1 MTKQSKITAQTAT
14 DLIDYLPLDDLYLS
28 EMNPR
33 QETAEDGIAL
43 LADSIATCGLIQNL
57 SGLRDD
63 KGTVGIVAGGRRLRA
78 LRIAVEARPDL
89 ALVPVRVTEDVDIAE
104 DWANAENTAREEL
117 DAVDE
122 VRAYGKMAA
131 KDSDVARIARAF
143 GVSEA
148 HVRRRLALAHL
159 PASVLDAAKAG
170 EVTLSIAKAMTVSDN
185 EAKVLEVLERAK
197 SGYINEYT
205 VKQMLKPDAADGDSR
220 EAAFVGLEAYEAAG
234 GGVSRDLFEDETLLD
249 NPDILERL
257 FAEKLDAAATAL
269 QEAEG
274 WAWAM
279 TTEDNNVYW
288 YYLQEQY
295 GFARVYPVEG
305 DLTDEQTTRYEALE
319 VQEELSEDDQAEL
332 AALEAILTGDY
343 TEEQKRHS
351 GIMVHVAY
359 DGTVQVT
366 SGLVRKEDQA
376 AAIEAGL
383 IEASKHSATVA
394 MTQDKPEYS
403 QKFIDDMRAIR
414 LASVQTALLDKPQYA
429 LDLLAFA
436 VSPASGSGNS
446 LFGFG
451 YGALETNKP
460 EVDDNFALD
469 ARLGGERD
477 DAAETTWEK
486 FHAMTKDGPVSALDT
501 FRAEKKQVRN
511 GMTTAF
517 LARAFKTQSHA
528 FMEKIEAEIGAD
540 IRAIWTPSDL
550 NCFKRL
556 KGDQLDALF
565 KDLLELDEY
574 TEDNREFEKMKK
586 GEKVKTM
593 HSLFHDAK
601 YRAAMRVTPQQAA
614 KIAAWVPDCF
624 NE

>member
-28 EMNPR
+28 DVNPR
-33 QETAEDGIAL
+33 QETPEDGIAL

-63 KGTVGIVAGGRRLRA
+63 KGNVGIVAGGRRLRA
-78 LRIAVEARPDL
+78 LRIAVATRPDL
-89 ALVPVRVTEDVDIAE
+89 ALVPVRVTSDVDVAE

-143 GVSEA
+143 GVSEN

-159 PASVLDAAKAG
+159 PAPVLDAVKAG

-185 EAKVLEVLERAK
+185 EAKVLEVLERAQK
-197 SGYINEYT
+197 GYINEYT
-205 VKQMLKPDAADGDSR
+205 VQQMLKPDAVDGDSR
-220 EAAFVGLEAYEAAG
+220 EAVFVGLDAYEAAG
-234 GGVSRDLFEDETLLD
+234 GGVSRNLFEDETLLD
-249 NPDILERL
+249 NPGVLERL
-257 FAEKLDAAATAL
+257 FAEKLDETATAL

-279 TTEDNNVYW
+279 TTEDNHVYW
-288 YYLQEQY
+288 YHLQEQH
-295 GFARVYPVEG
+295 GFARVYRVEG
-305 DLTDEQTTRYEALE
+305 VLDEEQAARYEALATQE
-319 VQEELSEDDQAEL
+319 VLSEDDQAEL
-332 AALEAILTGDY
+332 TLLQEIMTGDY
-343 TEEQKRHS
+343 TEDQKRHS
-351 GIMVHVAY
+351 GIMVHVAH
-359 DGTVQVT
+359 DGEVRVT

-376 AAIEAGL
+376 AAIDAGL
-383 IEASKHSATVA
+383 IEASKHGATTTMA
-394 MTQDKPEYS
+394 KDKPAYS
-403 QKFIDDMRAIR
+403 QKFIDDMTAIR
-414 LASVQTALLDKPQYA
+414 LASVQTALLEKPQYV

-436 VSPASGSGNS
+436 VSPATGSDNT

-451 YGALETNKP
+451 YGALESNKP
-460 EVDDNFALD
+460 EIDDHFVLD

-477 DAAETTWEK
+477 DAAEEAWEK
-486 FHAMTKDGPVSALDT
+486 FYGMTEDGPVNAFDT

-528 FMEKIEAEIGAD
+528 FMDKIASEIGAD
-540 IRAIWTPSDL
+540 MRAIWTPSDV

-556 KGDQLDALF
+556 KGEQLDALH
-565 KDLLELDEY
+565 KDLLDLDEY
-574 TEDNREFEKMKK
+574 MDDNRNFVKLKK
-586 GEKVKTM
+586 GEKVTAM
-593 HSLFHDAK
+593 HSLFHNENHRTAL
-601 YRAAMRVTPQQAA
+601 RVTPEQAA